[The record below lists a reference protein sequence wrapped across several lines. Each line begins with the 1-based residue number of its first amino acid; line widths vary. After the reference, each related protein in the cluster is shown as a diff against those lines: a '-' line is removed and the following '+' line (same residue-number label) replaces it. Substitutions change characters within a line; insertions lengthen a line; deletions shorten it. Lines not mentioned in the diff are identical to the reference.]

1 MSMVGNEGFV
11 GNVLIPISRYEEL
24 LACESRLQVLMDLL
38 ASENTIK
45 STTLAVI
52 LGNAELAVQL
62 EEDDRR
68 FWEEFEKKNALSAG
82 DDLKEVFRDED

>member
-1 MSMVGNEGFV
+1 MVGNEGFV
-11 GNVLIPISRYEEL
+11 GNVLISISRYEEL
-24 LACESRLQVLMDLL
+24 LNCESRLQVLMDLL

-68 FWEEFEKKNALSAG
+68 FWEEFEKKNALSSE

>member
-1 MSMVGNEGFV
+1 MVGNEGFI
-11 GNVLIPISRYEEL
+11 GNVLIPISRYDEL
-24 LACESRLQVLMDLL
+24 IACESRVRTLLDLL
-38 ASENTIK
+38 ASENTVK

-68 FWEEFEKKNALSAG
+68 FWEEFEKKNTLSAE
-82 DDLKEVFRDED
+82 DDLREVFRDED

>member
-1 MSMVGNEGFV
+1 MVGNEGFV

-24 LACESRLQVLMDLL
+24 LACESRLHVLMDLL
-38 ASENTIK
+38 ASENTVK

-68 FWEEFEKKNALSAG
+68 FWEEFEKKNALSSE

>member
-1 MSMVGNEGFV
+1 MMGNEGYV
-11 GNVLIPISRYEEL
+11 GNVLIPIARYEKL
-24 LACESRLQVLMDLL
+24 LDAESRLQVLMDLL

-45 STTLAVI
+45 STTIAVI

-68 FWEEFEKKNALSAG
+68 FWEEFEKKNALSAEG
-82 DDLKEVFRDED
+82 DMKEVFRDED

>member
-11 GNVLIPISRYEEL
+11 GNVLIPVSRYEEL

-38 ASENTIK
+38 ASENNIK